1 MRRKEREVVEASE
14 IMEII
19 QKCDCC
25 SIAFSDGEYP
35 YVIPLNFGAV
45 YRNDTFY
52 LYFHCAHEGKKIDL
66 IHQNNK
72 VAFEMNTS
80 HKLILSETA
89 CNATMGYE
97 SVCGTGTIRIV
108 DGDRKAEGLQ
118 LMMKQ
123 YDPDKIHEFP
133 EKALQAVT
141 VLEMEIK
148 QISGKRNLR

>member
-14 IMEII
+14 IMKII

-25 SIAFSDGEYP
+25 SVAFSDGEYP
-35 YVIPLNFGAV
+35 YVIPLSFGTA
-45 YRNDTFY
+45 YKNDTFY

-66 IHQNNK
+66 IQKNNK

-80 HKLILSETA
+80 HKLILGETA
-89 CNATMGYE
+89 CNSTMGYE
-97 SVCGTGTIRIV
+97 SVCGTGIIRV
-108 DGDRKAEGLQ
+108 LEHEQKEAGLSL
-118 LMMKQ
+118 LMQQ
-123 YDPDKIHEFP
+123 YDPDKAHTVH

-141 VLEMEIK
+141 VLELEVN